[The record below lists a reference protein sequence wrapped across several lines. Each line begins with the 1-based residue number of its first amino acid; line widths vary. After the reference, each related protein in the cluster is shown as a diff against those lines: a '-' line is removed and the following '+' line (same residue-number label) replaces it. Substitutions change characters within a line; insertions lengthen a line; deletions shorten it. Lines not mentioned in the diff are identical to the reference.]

1 MEPSIKITARAKR
14 YPQIRF
20 KNSIFITSILLNLE
34 SRFAPFHGLCGKLIK
49 IVWHFLCFLKPF
61 PHLFQNFFL
70 QP

>member
-49 IVWHFLCFLKPF
+49 IV
-61 PHLFQNFFL
+61 
-70 QP
+70 